1 MLVVPRSSH
10 AKVDTCSR
18 RAACEKHCKNR
29 YENKVFIYHVDHNSS
44 ELLMKFRNRR
54 IRTRPSR
61 RRSIL
66 SRFESDFGED
76 FDSKNDDKLGYE
88 FD

>member
-1 MLVVPRSSH
+1 M
-10 AKVDTCSR
+10 
-18 RAACEKHCKNR
+18 KNTVKI
-29 YENKVFIYHVDHNSS
+29 YMMMEFIIYHVDHNSR
-44 ELLMKFRNRR
+44 ELLVKSRNRR

-66 SRFESDFGED
+66 MRFESCFGED
-76 FDSKNDDKLGYE
+76 FDSKNEDKLGYE

>member
-1 MLVVPRSSH
+1 MLVVPSSSH

-18 RAACEKHCKNR
+18 RGACEKHRKNR
-29 YENKVFIYHVDHNSS
+29 YENEVFIYHVDHNSN
-44 ELLMKFRNRR
+44 ELLMKLRNRR

-66 SRFESDFGED
+66 RRFESHFGKD